1 MSCRL
6 QMSIIS
12 ALVLCSVSATFG
24 NDYPPQVGTP
34 HPDFTLPSIEDG
46 AAISLAQFR
55 GRKLLLI
62 QFASW

>member
-1 MSCRL
+1 
-6 QMSIIS
+6 MSIVS
-12 ALVLCSVSATFG
+12 ALVLCSAGTSFG
-24 NDYPPQVGTP
+24 NDYPPQVGNT

-46 AAISLAQFR
+46 AAVSLAQYR